1 MIKASFAPVVHSGDD
16 VSVHGVDLRP
26 NDAVEAAC
34 LALLDPEERA
44 RAARFKVA
52 APRRQFVVTRGAL
65 RLLLAS
71 HVGYEPE
78 ALTLAAGRHG
88 KPYLVVDGAPS
99 ELAFN
104 VSHSA
109 DRALIAIGRGPIG
122 IDIELLGREADFDLV
137 AKGVFTQAEQKALR
151 QRAGAERRALFFRL
165 WTQKEALIK
174 AKGCGF
180 AYPPRQFGLPDA
192 LVGGERRAAFSFPGE
207 AAVWQVTD
215 LSEGDYAAALAQASS

>member
-1 MIKASFAPVVHSGDD
+1 MIKGAFAPVVHVADE
-16 VSVHGVDLRP
+16 VSVNGVDLRP

-44 RAARFKVA
+44 RAARFKAA

-65 RLLLAS
+65 RRLLAS
-71 HVGYEPE
+71 RVGCEPE
-78 ALTLAAGRHG
+78 ALTLASGQHG
-88 KPYLVVDGAPS
+88 KPFLVVDGAPS

-122 IDIELLGREADFDLV
+122 VDIELLGREADFDLV
-137 AKGVFTQAEQKALR
+137 AKGVFTEAEQAAFR
-151 QRAGAERRALFFRL
+151 QRTGAERRALFFRL

-180 AYPPRQFGLPDA
+180 AYPPRNFAMPDA
-192 LVGGERRAAFSFPGE
+192 LLGGDRRAAFSFPGE

-215 LSEGDYAAALAQASS
+215 LSAGDYAAALAQAST